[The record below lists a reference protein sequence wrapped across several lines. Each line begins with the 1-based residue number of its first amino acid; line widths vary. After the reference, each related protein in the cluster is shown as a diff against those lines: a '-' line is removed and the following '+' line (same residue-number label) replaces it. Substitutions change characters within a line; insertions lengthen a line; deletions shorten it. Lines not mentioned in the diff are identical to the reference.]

1 MLPPANQF
9 NTPRNVPSP
18 TTNHAPAQVKQSP
31 VVHYTFLLVGLS
43 LLVFVLHKLD
53 NLLLPLLY
61 AILLSLLLMPL
72 VTKLEKWKWPRMLA
86 IATAIILVIAS
97 LALLIYLFGSQIIG
111 LRNEIPLIQTK
122 LVAYFDQVQQ
132 QLSQRF
138 GFQTISH
145 DEIINS
151 SLDTARKDASK
162 YLGST
167 LSTTLGVLS
176 TLTLVPIYVFCFLYY
191 RDHLRQFMFRFV
203 EPDKRTTVLHTVDN
217 IQNVVQGYMTGLFT
231 VIVLVSIMNA
241 VGLLVLGVKYAI
253 FFAVFAS
260 VLAVVPYVGI
270 TVGSIIPALITFV
283 ETGSPGHGLAV
294 IGVFMG
300 VQVISDNILSPL
312 ITASKV
318 SLNPLTAIIALI
330 LGGELWGT
338 PGMILSVPISAVIKV
353 VLDANKGTEAW
364 GFLLGDVGDGEA
376 TTKDPTDGRGLV
388 ARLLDRVRGKRPP
401 VAPEPRLPTMAATRR
416 AQSQQADV

>member
-18 TTNHAPAQVKQSP
+18 SLNHAPAQVKQSA
-31 VVHYTFLLVGLS
+31 VIHYTYMLIGLS

-53 NLLLPLLY
+53 DLFLPLIY

-72 VTKLEKWKWPRMLA
+72 VTQFEKWKWPRMLA
-86 IATAIILVIAS
+86 ITTSILLVIVG
-97 LALLIYLFGSQIIG
+97 LALLFGFFGMQIVD
-111 LRNEIPLIQTK
+111 LRSELPLIQEK
-122 LVAYFDQVQQ
+122 LGVLFDQTQQ
-132 QLSQRF
+132 QMALKF
-138 GFQTISH
+138 HFKPMSH
-145 DEIINS
+145 EQVIDS
-151 SLDTARKDASK
+151 SLDAVQKQGSK
-162 YLGST
+162 YLTST

-176 TLTLVPIYVFCFLYY
+176 TVTLVPIYIFCFLYY

-217 IQNVVQGYMTGLFT
+217 IQHVVQGYMTGLLT
-231 VIVLVSIMNA
+231 VIAVVSVMNGIGLVL
-241 VGLLVLGVKYAI
+241 LGVKYAL

-260 VLAVVPYVGI
+260 VLAVIPYIGI

-283 ETGSPGHGLAV
+283 ETGSLAHGLGV
-294 IGVFMG
+294 IGVFMF

-330 LGGELWGT
+330 LGAQLWGT

-353 VLDANKGTEAW
+353 VLDASKTTEAW
-364 GFLLGDVGDGEA
+364 GFLLGDVSDGEE
-376 TTKDPTDGRGLV
+376 TKKDPNDDRGFL
-388 ARLLDRVRGKRPP
+388 AKFWDQMRGKRPP
-401 VAPEPRLPTMAATRR
+401 LAPEPQLPRIPGTH
-416 AQSQQADV
+416 

>member
-9 NTPRNVPSP
+9 NTPRNVPSAASS
-18 TTNHAPAQVKQSP
+18 HAPAQVRQSP

-53 NLLLPLLY
+53 DLLLPLLY
-61 AILLSLLLMPL
+61 AILLSLLLMPV
-72 VTKLEKWKWPRMLA
+72 VTKLERWRWPRMLA
-86 IATAIILVIAS
+86 IATAILLVA
-97 LALLIYLFGSQIIG
+97 LALAVVAYFFGSQIVG
-111 LRNEIPLIQTK
+111 LRNEIPLIQDK
-122 LVAYFDQVQQ
+122 LVAYFDQTQQ
-132 QLSQRF
+132 QLSHRF
-138 GFQTISH
+138 GFEPISH
-145 DEIINS
+145 DQIISS
-151 SLDTARKDASK
+151 SLSTARKDASK

-167 LSTTLGVLS
+167 LSTTVGILS
-176 TLTLVPIYVFCFLYY
+176 TVTLVPIYIFCFLYY

-241 VGLLVLGVKYAI
+241 IGLLALGVKYAI

-260 VLAVVPYVGI
+260 ILAVVPYIGI

-283 ETGSPGHGLAV
+283 ETGSPGRGLAV
-294 IGVFMG
+294 IGVFMA
-300 VQVISDNILSPL
+300 VQFISDNILAPL

-353 VLDANKGTEAW
+353 VLDANKVTEPW

-376 TTKDPTDGRGLV
+376 TVKDPADDRGFLV
-388 ARLLDRVRGKRPP
+388 KLWDRVRGKRPP
-401 VAPEPRLPTMAATRR
+401 AAPEPQLPPVPKKRR
-416 AQSQQADV
+416 VFDEA

>member
-1 MLPPANQF
+1 MLPPPNQF
-9 NTPRNVPSP
+9 NQPRNLPGQSF
-18 TTNHAPAQVKQSP
+18 NHAPTEIKQSA
-31 VVHYTFLLVGLS
+31 VVHYIFILIGLS

-72 VTKLEKWKWPRMLA
+72 VTKLEKWRWPRMLA
-86 IATAIILVIAS
+86 IGAAILTVVMG
-97 LALLIYLFGSQIIG
+97 LALLIYLFGSQIVS

-122 LVAYFDQVQQ
+122 LVAYFDVTQQ
-132 QLSQRF
+132 QLSQKF
-138 GFQTISH
+138 GFQPLSH
-145 DEIINS
+145 DEVISS

-167 LSTTLGVLS
+167 LSTTVGILS
-176 TLTLVPIYVFCFLYY
+176 TVTLVPIYIFCFLYY

-203 EPDKRTTVLHTVDN
+203 EADKRTTVLNTVDN
-217 IQNVVQGYMTGLFT
+217 IQTVVQGYITGLLT
-231 VIVLVSIMNA
+231 VIVVVSILNA
-241 VGLLVLGVKYAI
+241 IGLLALGVKYAI

-260 VLAVVPYVGI
+260 ILAVVPYIGI
-270 TVGSIIPALITFV
+270 TVGSILPALITFV
-283 ETGSPGHGLAV
+283 ETGSPGRGLAV
-294 IGVFMG
+294 IAVFMA
-300 VQVISDNILSPL
+300 VQFISDNILAPM

-353 VLDANKGTEAW
+353 VLDANKDTEAW

-376 TTKDPTDGRGLV
+376 TKKDATDDRGFV
-388 ARLLDRVRGKRPP
+388 AKLWDQVRGKRPP
-401 VAPEPRLPTMAATRR
+401 LAAEPQLPPVSSTRSR
-416 AQSQQADV
+416 